1 MRSKNV
7 HCGCQV
13 QITTFICATV
23 PPVDVFLNKTL
34 FSDNVEV
41 TVSRKVEKE
50 KSNSIFATRL
60 WKLLIFQNYI
70 CLSYIIHILKYH
82 VQDYEIRL

>member
-7 HCGCQV
+7 HCGYQV
-13 QITTFICATV
+13 QIATFICATV

-34 FSDNVEV
+34 FSDNVEI

-50 KSNSIFATRL
+50 KSWFL
-60 WKLLIFQNYI
+60 
-70 CLSYIIHILKYH
+70 
-82 VQDYEIRL
+82 

>member
-50 KSNSIFATRL
+50 KSWFLPQTQSLQPDGGNF
-60 WKLLIFQNYI
+60 
-70 CLSYIIHILKYH
+70 
-82 VQDYEIRL
+82 